1 MIDCSGLCGSVVVRL
16 SAVSYFLEVETNAGH
31 CATFKPK
38 NRTTFAVGLENIVV
52 CLLSEAALCG
62 VRYKKSKSNVK
73 PTENRASLTPDKSGC
88 LTRRQCCANGTQWY
102 VAGKR

>member
-1 MIDCSGLCGSVVVRL
+1 MQDIVPL
-16 SAVSYFLEVETNAGH
+16 SN
-31 CATFKPK
+31 PK
-38 NRTTFAVGLENIVV
+38 TEQHSQWDWKILWYV

-88 LTRRQCCANGTQWY
+88 LTRRQCCGNGKQWY